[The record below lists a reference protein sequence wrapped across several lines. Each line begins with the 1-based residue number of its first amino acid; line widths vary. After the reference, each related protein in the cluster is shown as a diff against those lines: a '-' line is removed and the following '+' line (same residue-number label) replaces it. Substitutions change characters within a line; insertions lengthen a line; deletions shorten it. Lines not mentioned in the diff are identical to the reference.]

1 MLESLSEKP
10 RRVLKLAKIDGLF
23 LGRGGRADGLVNGG
37 REGDRPPAIKK
48 LREAFAHETEEFDP
62 PLVREAKPA
71 RRPLVGL
78 WVAAAIVAGVAV
90 VAAPLAVFHAP
101 FRRPDLPRAAP
112 PRGFLLETALWL
124 ATRSR
129 PSRSP
134 PGWPS
139 PVFGGAGDA
148 RWALL
153 PVSGLAAALLCAGR
167 SQGRLGDGMDS
178 PPGRMAP
185 GHFMGWASSGGLLA
199 WVVRRAAPTRL
210 AAEGFWIAFGSGAL
224 ISFVMQ
230 FVCPMENIA
239 HSPLHSVPVAL
250 LALAGFFLGKKI
262 LRW

>member
-10 RRVLKLAKIDGLF
+10 RRVLKLAKIDGLS
-23 LGRGGRADGLVNGG
+23 LAEVAERTGLSTAAVKVIVHGRSKNYGR
-37 REGDRPPAIKK
+37 RSPMK
-48 LREAFAHETEEFDP
+48 TEE
-62 PLVREAKPA
+62 LILRLSREAKPA

-101 FRRPDLPRAAP
+101 SGGPTC
-112 PRGFLLETALWL
+112 PRGSSARVSSLRRRFGWRR
-124 ATRSR
+124 RSR

-139 PVFGGAGDA
+139 PVFGGAETPAGPSSPFRA
-148 RWALL
+148 SRRLCF
-153 PVSGLAAALLCAGR
+153 CAGR
-167 SQGRLGDGMDS
+167 SQG
-178 PPGRMAP
+178 PVGRRNGLSA
-185 GHFMGWASSGGLLA
+185 GEDAARSFMGWASSGGA
-199 WVVRRAAPTRL
+199 PGVGRRRAAPTRL

-239 HSPLHSVPVAL
+239 HIVLWHSVPVAL
-250 LALAGFFLGKKI
+250 LALPGSS
-262 LRW
+262 WEENP